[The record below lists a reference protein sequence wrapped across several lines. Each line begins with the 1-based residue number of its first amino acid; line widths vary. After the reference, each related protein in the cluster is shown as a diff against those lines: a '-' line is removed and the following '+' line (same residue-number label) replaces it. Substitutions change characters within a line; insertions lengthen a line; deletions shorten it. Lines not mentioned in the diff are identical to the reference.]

1 MRVTPGSDRE
11 EVQGAHHIHLVRTA
25 GGKRL
30 FFVIFDEFHSAPD
43 RLRQ

>member
-1 MRVTPGSDRE
+1 MPGSDRE
-11 EVQGAHHIHLVRTA
+11 AVQGAHHVHLVRTA

-30 FFVIFDEFHSAPD
+30 SFVIFEELHSAPD